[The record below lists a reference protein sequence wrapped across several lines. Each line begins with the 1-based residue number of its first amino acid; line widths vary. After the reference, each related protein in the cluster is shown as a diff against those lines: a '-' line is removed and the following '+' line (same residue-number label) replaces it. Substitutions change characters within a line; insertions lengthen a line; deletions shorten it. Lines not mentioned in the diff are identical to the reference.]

1 MNSYY
6 GNYFLISHIWN
17 SAIPPWRKVAYSL
30 IANIINGIQTAET
43 TRAGCWKGR
52 SRLTCANINRDIH
65 ISTHILCAPRGRVNS
80 PLISRDE
87 NVGRSTGLVGGQL
100 LKRCCVTVDLA
111 KALPLSVVNVWTAS
125 LLRYPKYVP
134 ERKGF
139 VCFRSEGRNWR
150 FTYYQDMA
158 TLLVVFGKCFI
169 CGLIIQNTIRIRL
182 IRFSLSTQPQTHKL

>member
-6 GNYFLISHIWN
+6 GNYFLISTYMELSQQTN
-17 SAIPPWRKVAYSL
+17 GNIPPWRKVAYSP

-111 KALPLSVVNVWTAS
+111 KALPPSVVNVWTAS
-125 LLRYPKYVP
+125 LLDIRNTYRNEKGSCVSEVRVEIGGSRIIKIWRLYSSYSANVSYV
-134 ERKGF
+134 G
-139 VCFRSEGRNWR
+139 
-150 FTYYQDMA
+150 
-158 TLLVVFGKCFI
+158 
-169 CGLIIQNTIRIRL
+169 
-182 IRFSLSTQPQTHKL
+182 